1 MTALFERLGLI
12 SGACFVVAA
21 CLAPATALALPDD
34 AALTQLLLG
43 TWQGPRHETQY
54 RADGTWVLDPPDD
67 GENKRGKWRIE
78 HGRLIETW
86 RLTDET
92 EDSSSVEEIIE
103 LTEKIFKS
111 RIILQEGPGKPEGQ
125 VLPSEI
131 FTVTR
136 VTEKNL
142 EKAVRDADA
151 EWSKVA
157 AAKDL
162 DKTVAFYADDAVIF
176 PPNQPAVTNKDGIRN
191 LWKRFLD
198 SFTDISWKTTRV
210 EVAKSG
216 DMAILTGT
224 YEMTMTDG
232 SKDNGKYCEVWQNK
246 ADGKWKVGIDMF
258 SSDLPAQPV
267 SPPGPGAAEKK

>member
-1 MTALFERLGLI
+1 MSRVGL
-12 SGACFVVAA
+12 VAA
-21 CLAPATALALPDD
+21 FLAPAIAQARPDD
-34 AALTQLLLG
+34 AALTQLLVG

-67 GENKRGKWRIE
+67 GDNTRGKWRIE

-92 EDSSSVEEIIE
+92 EDSSSVEDIIE
-103 LTEKIFKS
+103 LSDKIFKS

-136 VTEKNL
+136 VTERNYVGTPASADSKP

-157 AAKDL
+157 VAKDL
-162 DKTVAFYADDAVIF
+162 DKTVAFYADDAVVL
-176 PPNQPAVTNKDGIRN
+176 PPNQSAVTNKDGIRN
-191 LWKRFLD
+191 LWKGFLD
-198 SFTDISWKTTRV
+198 SFIDISWETTRV
-210 EVAKSG
+210 EVTTSG
-216 DMAILTGT
+216 DMAVLIGT
-224 YEMTMTDG
+224 YKMTMKDG
-232 SKDNGKYCEVWQNK
+232 SKDKGKYCEVWQKK

-258 SSDLPAQPV
+258 SSDLPARPA
-267 SPPGPGAAEKK
+267 SSPGPGAAERK